1 MVKLVPALHKF
12 LAFIVQ
18 VFRGVLRLGRGSCIR
33 TLKDFQQ
40 RADLSRGPFL
50 PEPTLFDPEKQ
61 VPLAARLFPQFPGAS
76 SFAPGVCGLVPTSSG
91 PRASLRSIAWI
102 GRTAAP
108 AHPAES

>member
-40 RADLSRGPFL
+40 RVELSIQSVQTEFTG
-50 PEPTLFDPEKQ
+50 TAA
-61 VPLAARLFPQFPGAS
+61 AARTSPADR
-76 SFAPGVCGLVPTSSG
+76 SFQSRRFLIQRSKCLSQ
-91 PRASLRSIAWI
+91 RAFFRSFLELLHLRPEFAD
-102 GRTAAP
+102 
-108 AHPAES
+108 